1 MTVSLEVGF
10 VLGVTPG
17 KWERVWGQRMP
28 HAALHL
34 RSAEQP
40 EAMELL
46 RSGSLDLAFVRLP
59 HGAEPDDGIATIPLY
74 DEQPVVAIARDHELS
89 LLEQI
94 APRDLD
100 GIALADDEWRA
111 DIELVATGAF
121 AAVVPQ
127 SVARALS
134 RRDVVVRPA
143 QGWPVTRVALV
154 WYPERATELTEEF
167 IGVVRGRTANS
178 SRGTRAVPPEPRS
191 SRAST
196 PRRSSRGRGDGRP
209 RRR

>member
-1 MTVSLEVGF
+1 VTGSLSVGF

-17 KWERVWGQRMP
+17 KWERVWAERMP
-28 HAALHL
+28 RATLQL
-34 RSAEQP
+34 LSLEQP
-40 EAMELL
+40 EAMQSL
-46 RSGSLDLAFVRLP
+46 RDGSLDLAFVRLP
-59 HGAEPDDGIATIPLY
+59 HGAEPDDDIAAIPLY
-74 DEQPVVAIARDHELS
+74 DELPVVAIARDHELS
-89 LLEQI
+89 LLDRI
-94 APRDLD
+94 APDDLD
-100 GIALADDEWRA
+100 GVALADGEWRD
-111 DIELVATGAF
+111 DIELVATGSF

-143 QGWPVTRVALV
+143 EGWPVTRVGLV

-178 SRGTRAVPPEPRS
+178 SRGTRTAAPEPRS
-191 SRAST
+191 SRAT
-196 PRRSSRGRGDGRP
+196 PPRRGARGRGDGRP

>member
-1 MTVSLEVGF
+1 MTVSLTVGF

-28 HAALHL
+28 HAALQL
-34 RSAEQP
+34 RSVEQP
-40 EAMELL
+40 EAMESL
-46 RSGSLDLAFVRLP
+46 RGGSLDLAFVRLP
-59 HGAEPDDGIATIPLY
+59 HGAEADDGIATIPLY

-89 LLEQI
+89 LLDQI
-94 APRDLD
+94 APGDL
-100 GIALADDEWRA
+100 GGVPLAEGDWRE

-121 AAVVPQ
+121 AAVVPH

-143 QGWPVTRVALV
+143 EGWPVTRVGLV

-178 SRGTRAVPPEPRS
+178 SRGTRVVPPEPQV

-196 PRRSSRGRGDGRP
+196 SRRSTRGRSDGRP